1 MCTINHRRLGQANH
15 DVFRLENFL
24 NTNTLADRLW
34 AADGNMI
41 EARAVETKMKS
52 ARDKRPAEVE
62 LHIGKASRFP
72 LHITVHTL
80 GPMTEFPPTPKNS
93 EVKNTRKHNYMFT

>member
-1 MCTINHRRLGQANH
+1 MCTINRGRLGQANH

-34 AADGNMI
+34 AADGNTL

-52 ARDKRPAEVE
+52 ARDERPAAVV
-62 LHIGKASRFP
+62 LHSGKASRFP
-72 LHITVHTL
+72 LPITV
-80 GPMTEFPPTPKNS
+80 
-93 EVKNTRKHNYMFT
+93 FTHIWPND